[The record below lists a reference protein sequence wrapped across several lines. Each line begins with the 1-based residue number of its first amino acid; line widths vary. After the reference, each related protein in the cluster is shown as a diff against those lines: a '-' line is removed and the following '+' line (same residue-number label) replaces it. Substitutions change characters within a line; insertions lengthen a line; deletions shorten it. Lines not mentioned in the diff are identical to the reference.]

1 MMTAL
6 MITASALAIGLGV
19 AFARAP
25 QDGFETD
32 IFIDAPP
39 GRVWALLTDPV
50 AHADWNPM
58 MQAVQGSFTPGHR
71 LRLTMR
77 TPSGGTM
84 TFRPRVLVAA
94 PGRELRW
101 LGRLGLPRL
110 FDGEHSFRLIPE
122 AGGTRLIQGERFR
135 GVLLWAMDVQRF
147 RPGFEAG
154 NAALK
159 ARAES
164 AGAVPAQPDSEDGE
178 PLAMPERTPVSS

>member
-1 MMTAL
+1 MTAL
-6 MITASALAIGLGV
+6 LLTASALALGLGA

-25 QDGFETD
+25 RDGFETE

-39 GRVWALLTDPV
+39 ERVWALLTDPV

-58 MQAVQGSFTPGHR
+58 MQAVEGDFTPGSR
-71 LRLTMR
+71 IRLTMR

-84 TFRPRVLVAA
+84 TFRPRVLVAD

-110 FDGEHSFRLIPE
+110 FDGEHYFRLIPE
-122 AGGTRLIQGERFR
+122 AGDIRLIHGERFR
-135 GVLLWAMDVQRF
+135 GLLLWGIDVHQF
-147 RPGFEAG
+147 RAGFEAG

-159 ARAES
+159 ERAE
-164 AGAVPAQPDSEDGE
+164 GTE
-178 PLAMPERTPVSS
+178 PLQGQSECDDSAHSDTRERFPT

>member
-1 MMTAL
+1 MTAL
-6 MITASALAIGLGV
+6 LLTASALALGLAA

-25 QDGFETD
+25 RDGFETE

-39 GRVWALLTDPV
+39 ARVWALLTDPD

-58 MQAVQGSFTPGHR
+58 MRAVAGHFIPGER
-71 LRLTMR
+71 VRLTMR

-84 TFRPRVLVAA
+84 TFRPRVLVAD

-101 LGRLGLPRL
+101 LGRLGLPHL
-110 FDGEHSFRLIPE
+110 FDGEHCFRLIPE

-135 GVLLWAMDVQRF
+135 GVLLWAMDVQQF
-147 RPGFEAG
+147 RAGFEAA

-159 ARAES
+159 ARAE
-164 AGAVPAQPDSEDGE
+164 GAEALPN
-178 PLAMPERTPVSS
+178 MPESDHRERADARERIPA